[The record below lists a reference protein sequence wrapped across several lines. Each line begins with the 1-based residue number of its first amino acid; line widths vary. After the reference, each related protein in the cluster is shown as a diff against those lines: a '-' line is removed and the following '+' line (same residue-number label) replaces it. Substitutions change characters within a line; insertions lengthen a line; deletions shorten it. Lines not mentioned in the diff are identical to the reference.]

1 MIGTNLTRSL
11 RTTAWNPRKPWTSL

>member
-1 MIGTNLTRSL
+1 MTGTNLTRSL